1 MVACCISIYS
11 VIDGAAV
18 RIAPPIPYTVAVI
31 GVSALLM
38 APAVL
43 ARYGRQA
50 VAGEWRANWPR
61 IVLVG
66 ILTLVTYALVL
77 QAYALGR
84 VSYAGAIREIS
95 VVFAALV
102 GWRWL
107 GEGFGGWRVAGA
119 LLIFAGILVIAI
131 VGEKMYQSS
140 FDLQSFDYTIIRLM
154 VKAVSPY
161 PKQTLP
167 IQRNNVGCR
176 IARSCN
182 NRLIHFGWAIG
193 DQDIMQ
199 RLLIDCQRVGTL
211 LAGDPVIERS

>member
-1 MVACCISIYS
+1 VACCISIYS

-18 RIAPPIPYTVAVI
+18 KIAPPIPYTVAVI
-31 GVSALLM
+31 GASALM
-38 APAVL
+38 MTPAVL

-50 VAGEWRANWPR
+50 VVAEWRANWAR

-84 VSYAGAIREIS
+84 VSYAGAVREIS

-119 LLIFAGILVIAI
+119 LLIFVGILVIAI
-131 VGEKMYQSS
+131 
-140 FDLQSFDYTIIRLM
+140 
-154 VKAVSPY
+154 
-161 PKQTLP
+161 
-167 IQRNNVGCR
+167 
-176 IARSCN
+176 
-182 NRLIHFGWAIG
+182 
-193 DQDIMQ
+193 
-199 RLLIDCQRVGTL
+199 
-211 LAGDPVIERS
+211 AG